1 MNEDQIIA
9 QAQRRVA
16 ERRQTRHEHQN
27 SGRHWFLLALVIASV
42 LGFVLYPMPLPEKL
56 LLAMGGVCGLRP
68 DHSYFAGDLQLPL
81 EARDT
86 GMYAGLTLTLA
97 WLLARRRVKAAR
109 IGGGVST
116 SIVALMFVSMVF
128 DGVNSTLIELSWPHL
143 YLSTNSTRL
152 ITGLLSGIAIGAVLT
167 WLLGGYLRPSTAP
180 SLPVLIASPGEL
192 LGPLALCALFGL
204 LVTREGAWGYYPVAL
219 LSVGGLLL
227 LLAGVALLPIVRI
240 GRLRGRIATARQLL
254 APIALALLIAFAVLA
269 GSALLRWS

>member
-16 ERRQTRHEHQN
+16 ERRQARHEHQN
-27 SGRHWFLLALVIASV
+27 GGQHWFLLALVVAVV
-42 LGFVLYPMPLPEKL
+42 LGFVLYPMPLPQKL

-86 GMYAGLTLTLA
+86 GMYAGLTLTVA
-97 WLLARRRVKAAR
+97 WLLARRRVKAVR
-109 IGGGVST
+109 IGGWLPT
-116 SIVALMFVSMVF
+116 SVVALMFASMVF
-128 DGVNSTLIELSWPHL
+128 DGVNSTLMELSRPHL

-152 ITGLLSGIAIGAVLT
+152 ITGLLSGIAIGVVLT
-167 WLLGGYLRPSTAP
+167 WLLGDYLRPGTAP
-180 SLPVLIASPGEL
+180 SLSMLIASPGEL

-204 LVTREGAWGYYPVAL
+204 LVTREQAGGYYPIAL

-227 LLAGVALLPIVRI
+227 LLVGVALLPIVRI
-240 GRLRGRIATARQLL
+240 GRLRGRIATARHLI
-254 APIALALLIAFAVLA
+254 APTALALLIAFAVLA

>member
-16 ERRQTRHEHQN
+16 ERRQARHEHQK
-27 SGRHWFLLALVIASV
+27 GGQHWFLLALVVAVV
-42 LGFVLYPMPLPEKL
+42 LGFVLYPMPLPQKL

-86 GMYAGLTLTLA
+86 GMYAGLTLTVA

-109 IGGGVST
+109 IGGWLPT
-116 SIVALMFVSMVF
+116 SVVALMFASMVF
-128 DGVNSTLIELSWPHL
+128 DGVNSTLMELSRPHL

-152 ITGLLSGIAIGAVLT
+152 ITGLLSGIAIGVVLT
-167 WLLGGYLRPSTAP
+167 WLLGDYLRPGTAP
-180 SLPVLIASPGEL
+180 SLSMLIASPGEL

-204 LVTREGAWGYYPVAL
+204 LVTREQAGGYYPIAL

-227 LLAGVALLPIVRI
+227 LLVGVALLPIVRI
-240 GRLRGRIATARQLL
+240 GRLRGRIATARHLI
-254 APIALALLIAFAVLA
+254 APTALALLIAFAVLA

>member
-16 ERRQTRHEHQN
+16 ERRQAHHEHQN
-27 SGRHWFLLALVIASV
+27 GGLQWFLLALVVAAV
-42 LGFVLYPMPLPEKL
+42 LGFVLYPVPLPEKL

-68 DHSYFAGDLQLPL
+68 DHSYFAGNLQLPL

-86 GMYAGLTLTLA
+86 GIYAGLTLTLA

-109 IGGGVST
+109 IGGWVPT
-116 SIVALMFVSMVF
+116 IIVALMFVSMVF
-128 DGVNSTLIELSWPHL
+128 DGVNSTLIELSRPHL

-152 ITGLLSGIAIGAVLT
+152 ITGLLSGIAIGVVLT
-167 WLLGGYLRPSTAP
+167 WLLGSYLRPGTAP

-192 LGPLALCALFGL
+192 LGPLALCTLFGL
-204 LVTREGAWGYYPVAL
+204 LVTREQAWGYYPVAL

-227 LLAGVALLPIVRI
+227 LLVGVALLSIVRI

-254 APIALALLIAFAVLA
+254 APTALALLIAFAVLA